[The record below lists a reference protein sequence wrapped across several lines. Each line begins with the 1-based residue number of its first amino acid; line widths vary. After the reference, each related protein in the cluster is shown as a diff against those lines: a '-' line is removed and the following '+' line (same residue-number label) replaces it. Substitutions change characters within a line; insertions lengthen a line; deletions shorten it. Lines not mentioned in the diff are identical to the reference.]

1 MNELQRL
8 TSITGE
14 IDTLY
19 HEASYRLGQ
28 SDSSMTTLY
37 TLLSCGGKCDIS
49 EICRLS
55 GLRKQT
61 LNSALRKM
69 EENGLITLEKK
80 DSKNKTVL
88 LTDNGRDEAE
98 HTAGKLMEI
107 ENSVLGRFTAEEIQN
122 YLSLS
127 ERFLEHFRELVNALP
142 ERTAQNDA

>member
-1 MNELQRL
+1 MNELQKL

-28 SDSSMTTLY
+28 PDSVMNALY
-37 TLLSCGGKCDIS
+37 TLLTCGDKCDIS

-69 EENGLITLEKK
+69 EKNGLITLEKK
-80 DSKNKTVL
+80 DSKNKTVI
-88 LTDNGRDEAE
+88 LTDKGKDEAKR
-98 HTAGKLMEI
+98 TAGKLMEI
-107 ENSVLGRFTAEEIQN
+107 ENSVLRKFTTKEVQT

-127 ERFLEHFRELVNALP
+127 ERFLVHFRELVNALP
-142 ERTAQNDA
+142 ERTAQNNA